1 MQEGCAADGSDL
13 AVAEKAGHRYVAEVF
28 SEDVGVEVGTPL
40 EPSPRPRQEK
50 RRDPETDSGRVFSQR
65 GSMVGR
71 SSAEVS
77 PSRRWKRRRISS
89 CRFSPTAMAPWR
101 GSTPMRARI
110 RRSPPVAPR

>member
-50 RRDPETDSGRVFSQR
+50 RRDPETDLGRVFSQR

-77 PSRRWKRRRISS
+77 RRGG
-89 CRFSPTAMAPWR
+89 
-101 GSTPMRARI
+101 GSGGA
-110 RRSPPVAPR
+110 SPPADSLRRLWHRGGGPRR